1 MNQLQR
7 AVDVSA
13 GFAVESNDVGTG
25 FGKGWN
31 QAVDGFN
38 HQVHINNRFGVRS
51 DRFAHERT
59 NGEVRD
65 VVIVHYVKVNPIG
78 PGRNHISDFF
88 GKTSEIGRENGG
100 SNDGLL
106 HGEPL

>member
-1 MNQLQR
+1 MCRLASQWK
-7 AVDVSA
+7 VMI
-13 GFAVESNDVGTG
+13 GTG
-25 FGKGWN
+25 FGKRRH
-31 QAVDGFN
+31 QAIDGLN
-38 HQVHINNRFGVRS
+38 HQVHVNDGLRVRA
-51 DRFAHERT
+51 DCFAHKRT

-65 VVIVHYVKVNPIG
+65 VVIVHHVKVNPIG